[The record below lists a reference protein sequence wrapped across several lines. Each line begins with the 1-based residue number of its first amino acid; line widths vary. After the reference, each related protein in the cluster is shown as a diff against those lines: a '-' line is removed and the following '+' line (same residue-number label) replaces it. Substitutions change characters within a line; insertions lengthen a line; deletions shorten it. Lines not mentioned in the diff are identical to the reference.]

1 MSAKSRQSLFRA
13 KLAQQILSKA
23 EGFTL
28 IELLV
33 VIVIVGVLSA
43 VAIPQFLN
51 QVRRS
56 RTAEAQAALTEV
68 GRASEVYRLDFGVY
82 PEKYDNIKHG
92 GDNSDK
98 YMNDPWR
105 APNYQEPKASARSIA
120 PHALRWDTTS
130 KGAPYINR
138 AGQNIQCTIGLGA
151 QEPVVT
157 TLPTFVGKSC
167 NVFEGPPQQGQQQPQ
182 QQ

>member
-13 KLAQQILSKA
+13 KLAQHILSASK
-23 EGFTL
+23 GFTL

-82 PEKYDNIKHG
+82 PDKYVRIQHG
-92 GDNSDK
+92 GDYNDK

-105 APNYQEPKASARSIA
+105 APNYTLPVPTERSTSA

-130 KGAPYINR
+130 KGAPYITR
-138 AGQNIQCTIGLGA
+138 SGSNIQCTIGLGA
-151 QEPVVT
+151 QETAVAT
-157 TLPTFVGKSC
+157 AATFVGKSC
-167 NVFEGPPQQGQQQPQ
+167 NVFD
-182 QQ
+182 

>member
-33 VIVIVGVLSA
+33 VIVIVGILSA

-56 RTAEAQAALTEV
+56 RTAEAQAALTAV
-68 GRASEVYRLDFGVY
+68 GRASEVYRLDFSQY
-82 PEKYDNIKHG
+82 PNHYTTIQYGCPSDYCG
-92 GDNSDK
+92 SRRDK
-98 YMNDPWR
+98 YMNDPWS
-105 APNYQEPKASARSIA
+105 APNYETPAATVTSSVSPQGM
-120 PHALRWDTTS
+120 RWDTTAINP
-130 KGAPYINR
+130 KYIN
-138 AGQNIQCTIGLGA
+138 ASGNKIQCTIGLGSA
-151 QEPVVT
+151 ETVVAS
-157 TLPTFVGKSC
+157 LSTFVGKSC
-167 NVFEGPPQQGQQQPQ
+167 NVFD
-182 QQ
+182 

>member
-1 MSAKSRQSLFRA
+1 MSAKSRQSLLRA

-23 EGFTL
+23 KGFTL

-82 PEKYDNIKHG
+82 PEGYANIEYG
-92 GDNSDK
+92 GDNNDK

-105 APNYQEPKASARSIA
+105 APNYETPGASERSTSA

-130 KGAPYINR
+130 NGPPYINR
-138 AGQNIQCTIGLGA
+138 SGENIKCTIGLGS
-151 QEPVVT
+151 QETVVA

-167 NVFEGPPQQGQQQPQ
+167 NVFE
-182 QQ
+182 